1 MNMQTQTKPKTAPK
15 QKLPTGFKSKWISA
29 LRSGT
34 YDRGTKMMFNPQNG
48 TYDPLGVAHRIA
60 GVSHREIANEDAPS
74 KTHRFLPNMLVND
87 AELVSKIISF
97 NDKGMSFKWMAS
109 YIENNL

>member
-1 MNMQTQTKPKTAPK
+1 MNTQTKTKPAPK
-15 QKLPTGFKSKWISA
+15 QKLPTGFKNKWINA
-29 LRSGT
+29 LRSGS
-34 YDRGTKMMFNPQNG
+34 YIRGTRMMYNPKDM

-60 GVSHREIANEDAPS
+60 GVSHLDIANEDAPC

>member
-1 MNMQTQTKPKTAPK
+1 MTTQHKPKPAPK
-15 QKLPTGFKSKWISA
+15 QKLPQGFKNKWINA
-29 LRSGT
+29 LRSGSYT
-34 YDRGTKMMFNPQNG
+34 RGTKMMFNPQNQ

-60 GVSHREIANEDAPS
+60 GVSHIDIANEDAPT

-87 AELVSKIISF
+87 EELVNKIISF